1 MSFKRTGQ
9 QHWHEHVSDK
19 HKTQNNKPPVPVAFR
34 AMPCCR
40 RSKVCPPRSPEPA
53 TESMA
58 AVAEEEE
65 KKLEILSATSGELL
79 VTLMLPA
86 SSLVKDVKA
95 QLQSK
100 LGIDVEM
107 QKLVTEEAVLEDDHP
122 LPLETLEPV
131 HQLRLI
137 CTTPEY
143 GLVAVEEQDTRSRR
157 GPEKRGNVASKTNGL
172 AKALGTSGDVRE
184 EGDTTHYHVQ
194 LEVVVPETKEQP
206 KLFWTEITSGI
217 GTCSVFSCYVEPGAK
232 VLLAL
237 PDEAFA
243 PVLPAERVW
252 VPVIYPMG
260 PKCTSGFASGKG
272 QPPRGFLSLNCL
284 RPLRPEDCDWQSVTA
299 PKLYRLYS

>member
-1 MSFKRTGQ
+1 MA
-9 QHWHEHVSDK
+9 E
-19 HKTQNNKPPVPVAFR
+19 
-34 AMPCCR
+34 
-40 RSKVCPPRSPEPA
+40 EPA
-53 TESMA
+53 ITAEA
-58 AVAEEEE
+58 AVASAAAAPVSIAPEPVQER
-65 KKLEILSATSGELL
+65 KLEILWATSGELL

-107 QKLVTEEAVLEDDHP
+107 QKLVTDEAVLEDDHP
-122 LPLETLEPV
+122 LPPEPG

-137 CTTPEY
+137 CISPEY
-143 GLVAVEEQDTRSRR
+143 GLVVVEEVDNRRSRS
-157 GPEKRGNVASKTNGL
+157 GSEQRGNVASKTNGL

-252 VPVIYPMG
+252 VPVIYPRG
-260 PKCTSGFASGKG
+260 PKRTSGFASGKG